1 MVLKS
6 AIFIPNNFK
15 KSLKKSI
22 DFAIKLC
29 YNLFNR

>member
-1 MVLKS
+1 MLYLYPTILKK
-6 AIFIPNNFK
+6 F
-15 KSLKKSI
+15 KKSI